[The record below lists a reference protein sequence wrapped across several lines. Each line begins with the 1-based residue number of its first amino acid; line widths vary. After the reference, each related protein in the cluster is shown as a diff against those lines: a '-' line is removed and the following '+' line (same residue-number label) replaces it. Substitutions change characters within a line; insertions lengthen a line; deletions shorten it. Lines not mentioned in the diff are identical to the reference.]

1 MSARKTED
9 LTYTL
14 PPDIIHY
21 EVKYFLGFSINELLV
36 AATAGIMVMMLVS
49 AIVGLMVGAVM
60 LVLLRRYEAFGNRT
74 IPAYLLALLW
84 RRVRVVRVEAP
95 RTFPSIQGRLE
106 ILSWDDE
113 PLYSLESE

>member
-1 MSARKTED
+1 MSETED

-36 AATAGIMVMMLVS
+36 AATAGITVMMLLS
-49 AIVGLMVGAVM
+49 ATVGLIVGAVL

-74 IPAYLLALLW
+74 LPAYMLALLW
-84 RRVRVVRVEAP
+84 RRVRILRVEAP
-95 RTFPSIQGRLE
+95 RTFPSSQGRLE
-106 ILSWDDE
+106 ILTWDDE
-113 PLYSLESE
+113 PLYSLEPE